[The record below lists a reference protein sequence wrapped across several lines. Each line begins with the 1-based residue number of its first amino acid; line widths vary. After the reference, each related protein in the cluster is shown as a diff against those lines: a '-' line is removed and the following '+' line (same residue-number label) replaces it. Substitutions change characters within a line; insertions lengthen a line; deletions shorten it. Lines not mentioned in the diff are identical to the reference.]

1 MFDFAWSELALI
13 GVVAMVLIGPKDMPV
28 AIKAVKD
35 IIRKARAMAAE
46 FQTHVDEMVRDA
58 DLKDVRDSFN
68 EIRNFDIKGELTKA
82 VDADGSLRAAVDT
95 HLVQPMQ
102 DVAAL
107 ADGAAV
113 EAHAAESGAVEPVAT
128 EFLPEPAPLAE
139 IAAPPALPPAFIPPG
154 VAHRAAPPAFMPP
167 GARRPDPTAF

>member
-13 GVVAMVLIGPKDMPV
+13 GIVAMVLIGPKDMPV

-35 IIRKARAMAAE
+35 MIRKARAMAAE

-68 EIRNFDIKGELTKA
+68 EIRNFDIKGQLEKV
-82 VDADGSLRAAVDT
+82 VDGDGKIRDAFADPLAPG
-95 HLVQPMQ
+95 P
-102 DVAAL
+102 L

-113 EAHAAESGAVEPVAT
+113 EAQLGEVALAPAVEIVPD
-128 EFLPEPAPLAE
+128 P
-139 IAAPPALPPAFIPPG
+139 IPAFIPPQITE
-154 VAHRAAPPAFMPP
+154 PEEPP
-167 GARRPDPTAF
+167 GFLSPNARRPEIRT